1 MAEIRQP
8 SHPADATA
16 RRLLPPPA
24 LCGFLLLLAL
34 VFSASYAVGSA
45 AGPVA
50 PGMHGTGSAGSGGE
64 GGGDGG
70 SGGSDGSDGGMEDM
84 PGTDGST
91 QDMQNMPG
99 TTDGSGR

>member
-1 MAEIRQP
+1 MAEFPQP
-8 SHPADATA
+8 SSPAGAIA

-34 VFSASYAVGSA
+34 AFSVSYAVGSA

-50 PGMHGTGSAGSGGE
+50 PGIHGTGSAGSGNGG

-70 SGGSDGSDGGMEDM
+70 SGGGMEDM
-84 PGTDGST
+84 PG
-91 QDMQNMPG
+91 M
-99 TTDGSGR
+99 TDGSGH